1 MGRKEGRR
9 CASQPSAG
17 EREDRAARRREG
29 EEQERRLGGVCLEVE
44 EG

>member
-1 MGRKEGRR
+1 MGREEGRR

-17 EREDRAARRREG
+17 EREDRAARRRE
-29 EEQERRLGGVCLEVE
+29 ERRLGGVCLEVE